1 MFKRKRSVVILEA
14 KAAMH
19 HAARCRTPEFEEL
32 KPFPCNGLI
41 IYAVRIVVIV
51 SNCIHIH
58 RLVLLKLFGL
68 LVSASFLS
76 CFSSSCSM
84 YNFL

>member
-1 MFKRKRSVVILEA
+1 MILEA

-19 HAARCRTPEFEEL
+19 HATRYRRPEFEER

-41 IYAVRIVVIV
+41 IYAVRIVVTV
-51 SNCIHIH
+51 SNYIYIH

-76 CFSSSCSM
+76 CFSSSCNM
-84 YNFL
+84 CRFL